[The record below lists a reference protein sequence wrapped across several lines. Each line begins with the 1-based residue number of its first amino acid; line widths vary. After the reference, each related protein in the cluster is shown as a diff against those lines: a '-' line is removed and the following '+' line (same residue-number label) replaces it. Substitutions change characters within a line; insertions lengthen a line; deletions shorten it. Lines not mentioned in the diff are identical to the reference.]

1 MLKRI
6 VAIIVLLFVGLIL
19 SILLFRFVNP
29 PITTVMIFEKLKGY
43 TLQREWVPLERISPH
58 LPLAVIAAEDGR
70 YCRHWG
76 VDWAAMRDAI
86 EEAGD
91 GGLMRGAS
99 TIPMQTAKNLYLW
112 TWRSYVRKALEL
124 PLAYLMSAVW
134 PKERMMEIYLNIV
147 QWGPGVFGAEAA
159 SRHHFKKSA
168 SALTRREAALLA
180 ATLPNPWVRNAGRPG
195 PRVRSIA
202 GAIERRMPIIA
213 GRAGCVRPQR

>member
-6 VAIIVLLFVGLIL
+6 VAIIVLLCVGLIL
-19 SILLFRFVNP
+19 SVVLFRFVNP
-29 PITTVMIFEKLKGY
+29 SITTVMIFEKLKGY
-43 TLQREWVPLERISPH
+43 TLQREWVPLARISPH

-70 YCRHWG
+70 YCQHWG

-112 TWRSYVRKALEL
+112 TWRSYVRKALEM

-134 PKERMMEIYLNIV
+134 PKERMMEVYLNIV

-168 SALTRREAALLA
+168 SELTRREAALLA

-195 PRVRSIA
+195 PRVARIA

>member
-19 SILLFRFVNP
+19 SVVFFRFVNP

-43 TLQREWVPLERISPH
+43 TLQREWVPLARISPH
-58 LPLAVIAAEDGR
+58 LPIAVIAAEDGR
-70 YCRHWG
+70 YCQHWG
-76 VDWAAMRDAI
+76 VDWGAMRDAI

-168 SALTRREAALLA
+168 SELTRREAALLA
-180 ATLPNPWVRNAGRPG
+180 ASLPNPWVRNAGRPG
-195 PRVRSIA
+195 PRVSRIA

-213 GRAGCVRPQR
+213 GRADCVRPQR